1 MNLIIK
7 KRLFPCAWNEPI
19 VNYRH
24 YSNEFLRDAQ
34 FITAIWTRSWY
45 FVSPD
50 SRDLRSKTISE
61 ISANASSLLSLFVR
75 IISIIRAWPMSLFF
89 KVIRV
94 ERAKATRQ
102 DDSHVGFAESRSDRS
117 GRAAASETNYR
128 FRWVGEAI
136 FWGTRDSTIVSS
148 PDCLSSSPVLHRESP
163 ALRVARVTRERMRVR
178 WAQVP
183 DNLSSREFPSCE
195 FDRRY
200 SAEVKVKF
208 ASRQSAIS
216 DDLPAIT
223 ISHGISRFT
232 NGAEQFR
239 SLGFSVFPP
248 LFRESSVAWRIQFIS
263 HYMDKYTEWQS
274 ENEII

>member
-1 MNLIIK
+1 MDSIVIFCISGFAWLAIK
-7 KRLFPCAWNEPI
+7 NNQWSFDERRLSSIA
-19 VNYRH
+19 
-24 YSNEFLRDAQ
+24 LRPP
-34 FITAIWTRSWY
+34 FI
-45 FVSPD
+45 
-50 SRDLRSKTISE
+50 
-61 ISANASSLLSLFVR
+61 R

-89 KVIRV
+89 KVIMV

-128 FRWVGEAI
+128 FRWVGEASI
-136 FWGTRDSTIVSS
+136 FWGTRDSTIVSPPLLFS
-148 PDCLSSSPVLHRESP
+148 AVSRRHCVSHVWH
-163 ALRVARVTRERMRVR
+163 VKERSVR
-178 WAQVP
+178 RAQVP
-183 DNLSSREFPSCE
+183 DNLASREFPPCG

-263 HYMDKYTEWQS
+263 HYMDKYTEW
-274 ENEII
+274 